1 MIGEWIR
8 KRTVGV
14 FQDVA
19 RIIARMGISANA
31 ITVLGLIVS
40 AVAAYLIAIGHHL
53 MAGICLA
60 IAGLLDGLD
69 GSVARMSGQQTLM
82 GAFWDSII
90 DRFCEAVVFLGVLL
104 YFMETGSWTGVILS
118 FVAAM
123 SSLLVSYVRARAEG
137 LGLAMR
143 GGILTRLERV
153 AVLTIGL
160 LLGHLIAV
168 MWIIAI
174 LSSLTVFQ
182 RVYLV
187 WAGLRQQ
194 EG

>member
-1 MIGEWIR
+1 VIGEWIR
-8 KRTVGV
+8 KRTAGV

-40 AVAAYLIAIGHHL
+40 AVAAYLIATGDHL
-53 MAGICLA
+53 MAGISLA

-69 GSVARMSGQQTLM
+69 GSVARISGQQTLM

-90 DRFCEAVVFLGVLL
+90 DRFCETVVFLGVLV

-118 FVAAM
+118 FVAAV

-143 GGILTRLERV
+143 GGLLTRLERV

-174 LSSLTVFQ
+174 LSSFTVFQ